1 MRRFSTMLIG
11 LLALSTICAAQQS
24 PSPAAPAE
32 STVTSPEQ
40 KHASE
45 YPQEP
50 FIVEKYSTTARYEND
65 GTGERDLTVRMRV
78 QSDAGVQQLGELVF
92 GYNSANEQ
100 MEAHYVRVRKADG
113 TIVSAGPDAVKE
125 MTASVQRDAP
135 IYTDYKEKHITV
147 PSLRPGDTLEYE
159 IATRLVA
166 PLAAGQFWFS
176 YDFQKDG
183 IVLDER
189 LEINVPA
196 GRTVQIESPDFPPD
210 QTSEKGRVI
219 YRWTHANLVRPSDE
233 DRSKKTEK
241 PGEKPSDV
249 QLTTFTSWEEVA
261 RWYAALERD
270 RIQSSSEVRAK
281 TAELTQ
287 GRSSEAEKIQALYDY
302 VSKNIRYVS
311 LSFGLGRY
319 QPHAA
324 AEILANQYGDCKDKH
339 TLLAAMLEAAG
350 IHADAVLISSAR
362 KLDVSLPSPAQF
374 DHVITAIPQGSDLI
388 WLDSTAE
395 VAPYRFLTSP
405 LRNKSALLVPPDGAG
420 RIVETPA
427 DPPFPSTQ
435 RVGIVGQVSEL
446 GKLTAKLSYS
456 LRGDTEFVLRSAFR
470 RTPETQWKELGQ
482 TILTLDGLHGDVSA
496 VKPSDPSDTHNPFQL
511 EIEFSQPNYLDW
523 SSKKAKAPLPLV
535 TFGMPSV
542 EDDNANQIELGSPLV
557 VTTTLNL
564 ALPATL
570 TVQPPVAIS
579 VSRDYADFESSY
591 KFAEHTLVAERSLN
605 FKLRELPASRTSD
618 YLAFTHAVEADE
630 GQSFAVENTIAGAP
644 TIPATAKKEELVDAA
659 YAALNAGNPEGAI
672 PLLQRVVEL
681 EPKHKLAW
689 NYLGLAYLRL
699 GKFDDATA
707 AFRKQIEI
715 NPYDEYAYND
725 LGLAL
730 QQQQK
735 FAEATAAYQKQIELN
750 PLDNFA
756 HAALGSLYLVQH
768 KYAEAVPELDK
779 ATVLSPDNAE
789 IEVGLGQA
797 YLNTGEKE
805 KALAAFEKGVE
816 IAKTP
821 VVWNNVAYSLADHKI
836 ELDKAQQYSESAV
849 SATAANLRN
858 IELSRLTLD
867 DLGQVLSIGAY
878 WDTLGWI
885 YFQKGDL
892 TIAERYICASW
903 MLSQH
908 GEVGDHLA
916 QIYEKRGE
924 KDAAVHAYALAM
936 ATTHTIPETRG
947 RLVSLLGDDK
957 NIDGMV
963 NAARAELISLHTIP
977 AGKILNEKTSA
988 EFFLSL
994 SPGGKGTN
1002 VEAVRFISG
1011 SEKLR
1016 LLADRL
1022 RSLDYGVMFPG
1033 DSPVKLVRRGTLSCD
1048 ASRDCTLTL
1057 VLPEDVHTLN

>member
-1 MRRFSTMLIG
+1 MG
-11 LLALSTICAAQQS
+11 LLAFSTACAAQQS
-24 PSPAAPAE
+24 PAPAAPAE
-32 STVTSPEQ
+32 SAGTSLEQ
-40 KHASE
+40 KHAPD

-50 FIVEKYSTTARYEND
+50 FVIEKLSTTARYEND
-65 GTGERDLTVRMRV
+65 GTGERDLTMRIRV

-100 MEAHYVRVRKADG
+100 MDVHYVRVRKADG
-113 TIVSAGPDAVKE
+113 TIVNAGPDAVKE

-135 IYTDYKEKHITV
+135 VYTDYKEKHITV

-159 IATRLVA
+159 IATRLVT

-176 YDFQKDG
+176 HDFQKDA

-196 GRTVQIESPDFPPD
+196 DRAVKIESPDFPSD
-210 QTSEKGRVI
+210 LIHEKGRAI
-219 YRWTHANLVRPSDE
+219 YRWTHANLSRPSD
-233 DRSKKTEK
+233 DDQSKKTEK
-241 PGEKPSDV
+241 TGGKPSDI

-261 RWYAALERD
+261 GWYAALEKD
-270 RIQSSSEVRAK
+270 RIQPSPEVRAK
-281 TAELTQ
+281 TAELIE
-287 GRSSEAEKIQALYDY
+287 GRASELEKIQTLYDY

-350 IHADAVLISSAR
+350 VHADAVLISFTR

-374 DHVITAIPQGSDLI
+374 DHVITAIPRGNGLI

-395 VAPYRFLTSP
+395 VAPFRFLTSP

-420 RIVETPA
+420 KVVDTPS
-427 DPPFPSTQ
+427 DPPFLSTQ
-435 RVGIVGQVSEL
+435 RVDIVGQVSEL
-446 GKLTAKLSYS
+446 GKLTAKLTYS

-470 RTPETQWKELGQ
+470 RTPQTQWKDLGQ
-482 TILTLDGLHGDVSA
+482 TILTLDGFHGEASA

-511 EIEFSQPNYLDW
+511 EIEFSQANYLDW
-523 SSKKAKAPLPLV
+523 SSKKAKALLPLA
-535 TFGMPSV
+535 TFGLPSV
-542 EDDNANQIELGSPLV
+542 ADDNANQIALGSPLE
-557 VTTTLNL
+557 VTTTLKL
-564 ALPATL
+564 TLPASL

-579 VSRDYADFESSY
+579 VSRDYADFKSNY
-591 KFAEHTLVAERSLN
+591 KFTEHTLAAERSLN

-618 YLAFTHAVEADE
+618 YLAFTRAVEADE
-630 GQSFAVENTIAGAP
+630 GQMFGIENTVAGAP
-644 TIPATAKKEELVDAA
+644 AIPATAKTDELVDAA

-672 PLLQRVVEL
+672 PLLQRAVEL

-699 GKFDDATA
+699 GKFDDATS

-735 FAEATAAYQKQIELN
+735 FTEAIAAYQKQIELN

-756 HAALGSLYLVQH
+756 HAALGSLYLTQH

-779 ATVLSPDNAE
+779 ATVLSPENAE
-789 IEVGLGQA
+789 LEVGLGQA

-816 IAKTP
+816 IARTP
-821 VVWNNVAYSLADHKI
+821 VVWNNVAYSLADHNI
-836 ELDKAQQYSESAV
+836 ELDKAQQYAESAI

-858 IELSRLTLD
+858 TDLPRLTLD
-867 DLGQVLSIGAY
+867 DLGRVQSIGAY
-878 WDTLGWI
+878 WDTLGWV

-892 TIAERYICASW
+892 PMAERYIRASW
-903 MLSQH
+903 MLNQH

-916 QIYEKRGE
+916 QIYEKRGD
-924 KDAAVHAYALAM
+924 KNAAIHTYVLAM

-947 RLVSLLGDDK
+947 RLASLLGDDK
-957 NIDGMV
+957 KIDGMV
-963 NAARAELISLHTIP
+963 NAARAELTSLRTIP
-977 AGKILNEKTSA
+977 AGKVLNEKASA
-988 EFFLSL
+988 DFFLSL
-994 SPGGKGTN
+994 SPSGKGAN
-1002 VEAVRFISG
+1002 VGGVRFIGG
-1011 SEKLR
+1011 SENLR
-1016 LLADRL
+1016 SLADRL
-1022 RSLDYGVMFPG
+1022 RSLDYGVMFPD
-1033 DSPVKLVRRGTLSCD
+1033 DSPVRLVRRGTLSCN
-1048 ASRDCTLTL
+1048 ASHDCTFILA
-1057 VLPEDVHTLN
+1057 LPEDVRTLN

>member
-1 MRRFSTMLIG
+1 MRRFVTMLTC
-11 LLALSTICAAQQS
+11 LLVFYPVCVAQQL
-24 PSPAAPAE
+24 PSPAVSVDSAA
-32 STVTSPEQ
+32 TSPDQ
-40 KHASE
+40 KRASK

-50 FIVEKYSTTARYEND
+50 FVIEKYSTTARYEND
-65 GTGERDLTVRMRV
+65 GTGERDLNVQILV

-100 MEAHYVRVRKADG
+100 MDVHYVRVRKADG
-113 TIVSAGPDAVKE
+113 TFVHAGPEAVKE
-125 MTASVQRDAP
+125 MTASLQRDAP
-135 IYTDYKEKHITV
+135 VYTDYKEKHITV

-159 IATRLVA
+159 ITTRLVT
-166 PLAAGQFWFS
+166 PLAPGQFWFS
-176 YDFQKDG
+176 HDFQKDA
-183 IVLDER
+183 IVLDEQLKVDVPKKRELKVAAPR
-189 LEINVPA
+189 LDYISETNLR
-196 GRTVQIESPDFPPD
+196 RTVYTWKYS
-210 QTSEKGRVI
+210 
-219 YRWTHANLVRPSDE
+219 NLAHPSD
-233 DRSKKTEK
+233 DSSKDTSREPKA
-241 PGEKPSDV
+241 PDV
-249 QLTTFTSWEEVA
+249 QLTTFASWEGIA
-261 RWYAALERD
+261 QWYAKLEQD
-270 RIQSSSEVRAK
+270 RVQPDAQIRAK
-281 TAELTQ
+281 ADELTK
-287 GRSSEAEKIQALYDY
+287 GRATEVEKIQALYDY

-324 AEILANQYGDCKDKH
+324 AEVLANQYGDCKDKQ
-339 TLLAAMLEAAG
+339 TLLASMLEAVG

-374 DHVITAIPQGSDLI
+374 DHVITVVPQGSELI

-395 VAPYRFLTSP
+395 VAPYRFLPSP
-405 LRNKSALLVPPDGAG
+405 LRNKYALLVPSDGAG
-420 RIVETPA
+420 KIVETPA
-427 DPPFPSTQ
+427 DPPFPSNQ
-435 RVGIVGQVSEL
+435 RVEIVGQVSEL

-482 TILTLDGLHGDVSA
+482 TILTLDGLHGEVS
-496 VKPSDPSDTHNPFQL
+496 VIKPSDPSDTQNPFQL

-535 TFGMPSV
+535 TLGMPSV
-542 EDDNANQIELGSPLV
+542 ADDNANQIELGSPLL
-557 VTTTLNL
+557 VTTTLKL

-570 TVQPPVAIS
+570 AVQPPVAIS
-579 VSRDYADFESSY
+579 VSRDYADFKSSY
-591 KFAEHTLVAERSLN
+591 EFEEHALTAERSLN

-618 YLAFTHAVEADE
+618 YLAFTHAVESDE
-630 GQSFAVENTIAGAP
+630 GQSFAVENTVSGAP
-644 TIPATAKKEELVDAA
+644 TIPATAKPEELVDAA
-659 YAALNAGNPEGAI
+659 YAALNGGNPEAAI
-672 PLLQRVVEL
+672 PLLQRAVEL

-699 GKFDDATA
+699 GKFDDAA
-707 AFRKQIEI
+707 GAFRKQIEI
-715 NPYDEYAYND
+715 NPYDEYAYNE
-725 LGLAL
+725 LGVTL

-735 FAEATAAYQKQIELN
+735 FTEAIAAYQKQIEVN

-756 HAALGSLYLVQH
+756 HAALGSLYLTQH

-789 IEVGLGQA
+789 IEVELGQA

-805 KALAAFEKGVE
+805 KALAAFEKGID

-836 ELDKAQQYSESAV
+836 ELDKAQQYSESAI

-858 IELSRLTLD
+858 VELSRLTLD
-867 DLGQVLSIGAY
+867 DLGQVQSIGSY
-878 WDTLGWI
+878 WDTLGWV

-892 TIAERYICASW
+892 TTSEKYIRASW
-903 MLSQH
+903 MLSQY

-924 KDAAVHAYALAM
+924 RDQAIHTYAFAM
-936 ATTHTIPETRG
+936 ATAHTIPETRG
-947 RLVSLLGDDK
+947 RLASLLGDNNKIAGIVD
-957 NIDGMV
+957 
-963 NAARAELISLHTIP
+963 AARGELTSLRTIP
-977 AGKILNEKTSA
+977 AGRMLNEKASA
-988 EFFLSL
+988 DFFLSL
-994 SPGGKGTN
+994 TPGGNGTN
-1002 VEAVRFISG
+1002 VAAVRFISG

-1022 RSLDYGVMFPG
+1022 RSLDYGVMFP
-1033 DSPVKLVRRGTLSCD
+1033 DSSPIKLVRRGTLSCD

-1057 VLPEDVHTLN
+1057 VLPEDVRTLN